1 MAARDIPIKRET
13 DAPVREGTLSR
24 ENYMKPAVDIVE
36 TEEELVLMADIP
48 GVSKENLDIGIDKG
62 ILTIR
67 GHAESTLKGEMLYRD
82 FQLSSYYRQFELPEA
97 IDAEKTRAEVKNGVL
112 TLHLPKQ
119 ETAKPRRVEITS
131 H

>member
-1 MAARDIPIKRET
+1 MADRNIPITRGE

-24 ENYMKPAVDIVE
+24 ENYMKPPVDIFE
-36 TEEELVLMADIP
+36 TEEELVMMADIP

-67 GHAESTLKGEMLYRD
+67 GHAESTLKGDVIYRD
-82 FQLSSYYRQFELPEA
+82 FQLSNYSRQFELPET

-119 ETAKPRRVEITS
+119 EAAKPRRIEITS